1 MATVETLKTA
11 LSEIEQLK
19 FDMENYEEEKQP
31 NMEIAVDAIRK
42 QIPQM
47 IVNPKLIRI
56 FPYGIRG
63 DCPTCGSKNLSSAQ
77 TNYCNVCGQRLDFG
91 NPDNLIQNREYVED
105 SKADRVKSL
114 KCEPEEFKKKITN
127 ADKIRNMSV
136 AMLAKLI
143 ENPNSF
149 FSCDKCPHGKEKGTF
164 CTVER
169 CLPYIKSW
177 LESEVK

>member
-1 MATVETLKTA
+1 MYSVEKLKTA

-19 FDMENYEEEKQP
+19 FDMENCEEERQP

-47 IVNPKLIRI
+47 VVNPKLIRI

-63 DCPTCGSKNLSSAQ
+63 DCPYCGSKNLSSAQ
-77 TNYCNVCGQRLDFG
+77 TNYCNACGQRLDFG
-91 NPDNLIQNREYVED
+91 NPDILIQNREYVED
-105 SKADRVKSL
+105 SESDKVKNL
-114 KCEPEEFKKKITN
+114 KCELEELKEKITN
-127 ADKIRNMSV
+127 ADRVRNMSV
-136 AMLAKLI
+136 SMLAKLI

-169 CLPYIKSW
+169 CLPHIKDW
-177 LESEVK
+177 LESEIE